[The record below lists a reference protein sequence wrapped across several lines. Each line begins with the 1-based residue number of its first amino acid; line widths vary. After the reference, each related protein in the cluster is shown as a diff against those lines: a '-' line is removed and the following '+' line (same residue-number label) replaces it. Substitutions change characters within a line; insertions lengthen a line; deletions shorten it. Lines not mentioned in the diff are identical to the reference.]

1 MEPVSVVII
10 TFNEA
15 ENIGR
20 CIDAAAKV
28 AAEVV
33 VLDSYSTDATEII
46 ARQKGAHFFQHKFEG
61 HIQQKNKAL
70 SFAKYEWVLSL
81 DADEVLS
88 EEAIQQIQQ
97 LKDWNKYD
105 AFSFN
110 RLNNYCGQ
118 WIKHGGW
125 YPDRKI
131 RLFKKSVGKWGGT
144 NPHDK
149 FELNNRS
156 NVKHIDADILHY
168 SYRTQTEHI
177 TQSQKF
183 SAIAAKALYA
193 SGIKSV
199 FLKIV
204 FGPPVKFIRD
214 YIFRLGFLDG
224 TNGFSI
230 ALISAKAVYWKY
242 SALQQLNRKKA

>member
-33 VLDSYSTDATEII
+33 VLDSHSTDATEII

-61 HIQQKNKAL
+61 HIQQKNIAL

-88 EEAIQQIQQ
+88 EEAIQKIQQ

-118 WIKHGGW
+118 WIKYGGW
-125 YPDRKI
+125 YPDKKT
-131 RLFKKSVGKWGGT
+131 RLVKKSAGQWGGT

-149 FELNNRS
+149 FELNNPLS
-156 NVKHIDADILHY
+156 VKHIDADILHY
-168 SYRTQTEHI
+168 SYRTQAEHI

-183 SAIAAKALYA
+183 SAIAANALFTLGKQSA
-193 SGIKSV
+193 L
-199 FLKIV
+199 LKIV
-204 FGPPVKFIRD
+204 IGPPVKFIRD

-224 TNGFSI
+224 KNGFNI
-230 ALISAKAVYWKY
+230 AYISAKAVYWKY
-242 SALQQLNRKKA
+242 SMLQQLSRTKV

>member
-105 AFSFN
+105 AF
-110 RLNNYCGQ
+110 L
-118 WIKHGGW
+118 
-125 YPDRKI
+125 
-131 RLFKKSVGKWGGT
+131 
-144 NPHDK
+144 
-149 FELNNRS
+149 
-156 NVKHIDADILHY
+156 
-168 SYRTQTEHI
+168 
-177 TQSQKF
+177 
-183 SAIAAKALYA
+183 
-193 SGIKSV
+193 
-199 FLKIV
+199 
-204 FGPPVKFIRD
+204 
-214 YIFRLGFLDG
+214 
-224 TNGFSI
+224 
-230 ALISAKAVYWKY
+230 
-242 SALQQLNRKKA
+242 

>member
-168 SYRTQTEHI
+168 SYRTQAEHI
-177 TQSQKF
+177 TISKIF
-183 SAIAAKALYA
+183 RNCSKCFICFGN
-193 SGIKSV
+193 SKSV

-204 FGPPVKFIRD
+204 IWSTGEVYTRLYFSSWF
-214 YIFRLGFLDG
+214 FRRHEW
-224 TNGFSI
+224 I
-230 ALISAKAVYWKY
+230 
-242 SALQQLNRKKA
+242 

>member
-70 SFAKYEWVLSL
+70 SFSKYEWVLSL

-88 EEAIQQIQQ
+88 EWAIQQIQQ

-131 RLFKKSVGKWGGT
+131 RLFKKSAGKWGGT

-149 FELNNRS
+149 FELNSRT

-168 SYRTQTEHI
+168 SYQTQAEHI
-177 TQSQKF
+177 AQSQKF

-193 SGIKSV
+193 SGIQSV

-214 YIFRLGFLDG
+214 YVFRLGFLDG
-224 TNGFSI
+224 RNGFNI
-230 ALISAKAVYWKY
+230 AYISAKAVYWKY
-242 SALQQLNRKKA
+242 SALQQLNRTKE

>member
-33 VLDSYSTDATEII
+33 VLDSFSTDATETI
-46 ARQKGAHFFQHKFEG
+46 AKQKGALFFQHKFEG

-70 SFAKYEWVLSL
+70 SFAKNEWVLSL

-88 EEAIQQIQQ
+88 EKTIQQIQQ
-97 LKDWNKYD
+97 LRDWNNYD

-125 YPDRKI
+125 YPDRKV
-131 RLFKKSVGKWGGT
+131 RLFRKSAGQWGGT

-149 FELNNRS
+149 FELNQPS
-156 NVKHIDADILHY
+156 NIKHIDADILHY
-168 SYRTQTEHI
+168 SYRTHAEHI
-177 TQSQKF
+177 AQSQKF
-183 SAIAAKALYA
+183 SAIAAHALYA
-193 SGIKSV
+193 AGKRNALIKA
-199 FLKIV
+199 LL
-204 FGPPVKFIRD
+204 GPPVKFVRD

-224 TNGFSI
+224 KNGFLI
-230 ALISAKAVYWKY
+230 AYISAKAVYWKY
-242 SALQQLNRKKA
+242 SRLQQLNRTKA

>member
-168 SYRTQTEHI
+168 SYRTQVEHI
-177 TQSQKF
+177 AQSQKF

-224 TNGFSI
+224 KNGFNI
-230 ALISAKAVYWKY
+230 AYISAKAVYWKY
-242 SALQQLNRKKA
+242 SMLQQLNRTKV